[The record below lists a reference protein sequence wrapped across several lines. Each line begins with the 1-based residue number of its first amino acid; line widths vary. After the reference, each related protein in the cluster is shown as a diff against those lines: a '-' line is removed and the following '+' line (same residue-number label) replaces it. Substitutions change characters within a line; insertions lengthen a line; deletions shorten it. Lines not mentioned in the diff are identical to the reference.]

1 LLDTIDAITRKALS
15 SVIIEATDAV
25 ANETINDEDFKVLM
39 SKICNSMMI
48 LDDKE

>member
-25 ANETINDEDFKVLM
+25 ANETINDDNFKMLM
-39 SKICNSMMI
+39 SKICDSMMA
-48 LDDKE
+48 LDHE